1 MSAFSYY
8 RFMFLLAGIDCSKV
22 YNRLVFACT
31 VKAAMKV
38 QCLCVSTSKKALLS
52 GFLVSIRFFVVCV
65 RRN

>member
-1 MSAFSYY
+1 MSAFSYH
-8 RFMFLLAGIDCSKV
+8 RFMLLLACIDCSKV
-22 YNRLVFACT
+22 DNRLISECT